1 MQSWDFEETKLII
14 LQLGW
19 WEKIWERNRRVKK
32 KEVTGAVD
40 WEEAAMERVRV
51 REEKVKEELGKE
63 EWRVREKGRAL
74 WPFERQNGRTLVNG
88 VTIVFILRGTLT
100 KFSLFLFSNF
110 LVSLNFA
117 FCILFYFLF
126 CFARIFSLIKI
137 ALKLLD
143 SINQVI
149 TLLIF

>member
-100 KFSLFLFSNF
+100 TTAPNSPFSFFLIFWSLSILPF
-110 LVSLNFA
+110 VS
-117 FCILFYFLF
+117 CSTF
-126 CFARIFSLIKI
+126 CFVLHVF
-137 ALKLLD
+137 
-143 SINQVI
+143 
-149 TLLIF
+149 FH